1 MVASKWQSSRTTKH
15 MYQLGEGWP
24 TLHEIDAL
32 VHLSSVLFIF
42 AATAVKFIQDES
54 YSDPQG
60 QLACLLST
68 IATSTSSSHQLLD
81 QLYLQV
87 LNNAYPDVS
96 TDLTCRLKIALG
108 SIVLLQSPLSPLD
121 IEQLLGLNI
130 PLHRTLQHF
139 PLYPTTNGEA
149 ICPIHPSFF
158 DFLTDPAQCSN
169 QAFLINPEML
179 HSLLAQTCLTSLKML
194 KRDICEIKQ
203 PWIVHS
209 EVENFPELV
218 QQAYITNSTICM
230 QPLGYSSIMWA
241 TF

>member
-1 MVASKWQSSRTTKH
+1 

-24 TLHEIDAL
+24 TLHEVDAL
-32 VHLSSVLFIF
+32 VHLSSGLFIF
-42 AATAVKFIQDES
+42 AATAVKFIQDEI

-68 IATSTSSSHQLLD
+68 IATSNSSSHQLLD

-130 PLHRTLQHF
+130 PLRRTLQHS

-158 DFLTDPAQCSN
+158 DFLMDPAQCSN
-169 QAFLINPEML
+169 QVFLMNPEML

-194 KRDICEIKQ
+194 KRDICE
-203 PWIVHS
+203 
-209 EVENFPELV
+209 VENLPELV
-218 QQAYITNSTICM
+218 QQHISPILQHVC
-230 QPLGYSSIMWA
+230 SHWA
-241 TF
+241 THLSCGLLSDRLLDSLEEFCTHTFCTG

>member
-1 MVASKWQSSRTTKH
+1 

-24 TLHEIDAL
+24 TLHEVDAL
-32 VHLSSVLFIF
+32 VHLSSGLFIF
-42 AATAVKFIQDES
+42 AATAVKFIQDEI

-68 IATSTSSSHQLLD
+68 IATSNSSSHHLLD

-96 TDLTCRLKIALG
+96 TDLACRLKIALG

-130 PLHRTLQHF
+130 PLHRTLQRLHSVVI
-139 PLYPTTNGEA
+139 YPTTNREA
-149 ICPIHPSFF
+149 ICPIHPSFC

-169 QAFLINPEML
+169 QAFLNSDKPRNAAFIASTSMFDF
-179 HSLLAQTCLTSLKML
+179 SQDAQMRYL
-194 KRDICEIKQ
+194 
-203 PWIVHS
+203 
-209 EVENFPELV
+209 
-218 QQAYITNSTICM
+218 
-230 QPLGYSSIMWA
+230 
-241 TF
+241 